1 MTMKAPKSSGGDAAR
16 TARSAKAG
24 ADGRRPSAV
33 REAAD
38 ALRRDAIDR
47 ADGELLG
54 AEEELIRRY
63 GVSRPTLRQ
72 AAALVAQENLLRV
85 KRGVGGGYFASRP
98 DSRAVAHM
106 AAVYLRTRQTQVS
119 DVIRA
124 VEPIRIEL
132 AKLAAAG
139 DNAAAREEL
148 RQFLAHEREVPNE
161 QLRYRD
167 FLRSERE
174 FGRILGEMSGN
185 KVISLFLQILYDFSG
200 MLGRNEDIYINRPHR
215 VGEYREKRNRLAEAL
230 IEGDVELSVVAAKR
244 CAMNAADW
252 LLEDFGIH
260 SASSAFMHLAGVSAD
275 AGPAPKVRKA
285 AAARA
290 RV

>member
-1 MTMKAPKSSGGDAAR
+1 MNAKTSGGRTGGPARAASK
-16 TARSAKAG
+16 SAA
-24 ADGRRPSAV
+24 RRPSAV

-47 ADGELLG
+47 EDGELLG
-54 AEEELIRRY
+54 AEEDLIRRY

-72 AAALVAQENLLRV
+72 AAALVCQENLLKV

-106 AAVYLRTRQTQVS
+106 AAVYLRTRQTQVAE
-119 DVIRA
+119 VVRA

-139 DNAAAREEL
+139 DNDAAREEM
-148 RQFLAHEREVPNE
+148 RRFLAREREIPDDQV
-161 QLRYRD
+161 RYRD

-185 KVISLFLQILYDFSG
+185 KVISLFLLILYDFSG
-200 MLGRNEDIYINRPHR
+200 MLGRKEDIYINRPHR

-230 IEGDVELSVVAAKR
+230 IEGDPEMAVVAAKR
-244 CAMNAADW
+244 CAMNASEW
-252 LLEDFGIH
+252 LLEDLGVQ
-260 SASSAFMHLAGVSAD
+260 SASSAFLHLAGSPPGEASAK
-275 AGPAPKVRKA
+275 PRRPPKERKA
-285 AAARA
+285 AAT